1 MLRIRTLV
9 YSTLAVALALVFF
22 GPAQLSAQVAPTA
35 GTAILSITPSAGTI
49 GIGKTLV
56 VSVLVES
63 GTPFNSSSAKLN
75 FDKQL
80 LSVQS
85 VSKSS
90 SALSLW
96 AVEPSFSNDAGTID
110 FEGGNTAALTGK
122 KTILTI
128 TFKGLKEGQ
137 AKIGFTSATVLAA
150 DGKGTDIAGAKNPAE
165 LTVSL
170 SAVEPPPPPPV
181 SIPDSGLLGPKP
193 EAPDITSTTH
203 LDEKLY
209 YNTPKAKFIWELP
222 PDVTVV
228 RIAFDTKPETVPTT
242 SYDPAINEKEYDQL
256 VDGPMYVHLR
266 YKNDGGLG
274 PTTHRKIQVDRTP
287 PPLFTLDI
295 LVPASTTDALLKF
308 AATDTPSGI
317 SHYELVVD
325 GGNAIKIA
333 LSDIKN
339 DEYVL
344 GGQAPGEHNITVKAF
359 DRAGNYTPI
368 DGKFS
373 IEGETPEEIAARAA
387 KAADDEPKPTDWG
400 LIANIFQVAFIA
412 FLIGYL
418 WYERKSFRR
427 EKYVAKKEADEL
439 RDNLGNIFAALRE
452 EVGEQVGSIFEKPN
466 PSARDREVMT
476 HINEAIDLSEELIS
490 KEAEDVRKLL
500 M

>member
-1 MLRIRTLV
+1 MTQRIRIKFLLV
-9 YSTLAVALALVFF
+9 IAVVFSSVFF
-22 GPAQLSAQVAPTA
+22 SATTLFAQTGAGAAVLS
-35 GTAILSITPSAGTI
+35 LSPSAGTV
-49 GIGKTLV
+49 GVGKTLI

-63 GTPFNSSSAKLN
+63 ATPFNSSSAKLN
-75 FDKQL
+75 FDKEL

-96 AVEPSFSNDAGTID
+96 AVEPSFSNETGTID

-128 TFKGLKEGQ
+128 TFKGLKEGKAQ
-137 AKIGFTSATVLAA
+137 IGFTSASVLAA
-150 DGKGTDIAGAKNPAE
+150 DGKGTDIAGAKNSGE

-170 SAVEPPPPPPV
+170 SAVEPPPPPSV
-181 SIPDSGLLGPKP
+181 QIPDPGLLGPKP
-193 EAPDITSTTH
+193 EAPDVTSTTH

-209 YNTPKAKFIWELP
+209 YNSPKAKFIWELP
-222 PDVTVV
+222 PDVTVM
-228 RIAFDTKPETVPTT
+228 RIGFDTKPETVPTT

-266 YKNDGGLG
+266 YKNEAGLG
-274 PTTHRKIQVDRTP
+274 PTTHRKILVDRTP
-287 PPLFTLDI
+287 PPLFSLDI
-295 LVPASTTDALLKF
+295 TVPASTTDAVLKF
-308 AATDTPSGI
+308 SATDTPSGI
-317 SHYELVVD
+317 SHYEIVVD
-325 GGNAIKIA
+325 GGNAIKVA
-333 LSDIKN
+333 LTDMK
-339 DEYVL
+339 EGEFLL
-344 GGQAPGEHNITVKAF
+344 GGQSPGEHSITVKAY
-359 DRAGNYTPI
+359 DLAGNYTPV
-368 DGKFS
+368 DGKFD
-373 IEGETPEEIAARAA
+373 IEGETAEEIAARAA
-387 KAADDEPKPTDWG
+387 KAVDDEPKPTDWG
-400 LIANIFQVAFIA
+400 LIANIVQIAFIA

-452 EVGEQVGSIFEKPN
+452 EVGEQVGTIFEKPN
-466 PSARDREVMT
+466 PSARDREVMA